1 MKKLLLLI
9 SLPLLLSSCAS
20 IKKAICDCQKPA
32 TTDEL
37 TLDEDFETTKSV
49 KLVKRKKS
57 PTQETIVVDKEDVQL
72 ADKMTKAVDKFVFKD
87 EEKDFE
93 TLCRGTRFDC
103 WVDEKP
109 YPKGKKAI
117 ARTIPP
123 FLSGS
128 KMGLRGDKRIQVR
141 FTFYP

>member
-20 IKKAICDCQKPA
+20 IKKAICDCSKPSKE
-32 TTDEL
+32 DEL
-37 TLDEDFETTKSV
+37 TLENAEKAKPV

-57 PTQETIVVDKEDVQL
+57 PTQETIVVDKEDVEL
-72 ADKMTKAVDKFVFKD
+72 ANKMTKAVDNFVFKD
-87 EEKDFE
+87 EEQEFKA
-93 TLCRGTRFDC
+93 LCGNPRFDC

-109 YPKGKKAI
+109 YPQGKKKI
-117 ARTIPP
+117 SRTIPP

-128 KMGLRGDKRIQVR
+128 KMGLRGDKRVQVR

>member
-1 MKKLLLLI
+1 MKKLLLLVC
-9 SLPLLLSSCAS
+9 LPLLLSSCAS
-20 IKKAICDCQKPA
+20 IKKVICDCSK
-32 TTDEL
+32 DEELL
-37 TLDEDFETTKSV
+37 TLENAEKAKPV

-57 PTQETIVVDKEDVQL
+57 PTQETIVVDKDDVEL

-87 EEKDFE
+87 DEQEFK
-93 TLCRGTRFDC
+93 TLCGNTRFDC

-109 YPKGKKAI
+109 YPNGKKKV

-128 KMGLRGDKRIQVR
+128 KMGLRGDKRVQVR
-141 FTFYP
+141 YTFYP